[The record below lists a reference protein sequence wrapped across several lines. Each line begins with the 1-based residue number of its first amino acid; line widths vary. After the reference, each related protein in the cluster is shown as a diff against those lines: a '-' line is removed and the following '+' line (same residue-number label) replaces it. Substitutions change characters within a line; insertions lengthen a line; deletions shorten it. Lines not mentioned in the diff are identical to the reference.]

1 MSDQGVS
8 ERLSADQLL
17 KAVPGA
23 SFLKYPDIARFH
35 SVDDLLATSQIQ
47 VVFVL
52 YLTAENSGHWTV
64 LFRRSDG
71 VIEFFD
77 PYGIAVDNEL
87 SFVAPDAR
95 VALKETTPLILSL
108 LVKSGQHEKWT
119 WNKYDLQSDDP
130 RYQTCGR
137 WAILRALHRD
147 MNDEQFHAFIKKEAQ
162 KDKGNFDFT
171 AVRLTDPLL

>member
-1 MSDQGVS
+1 MTDQGVS

-23 SFLKYPDIARFH
+23 AFIKYPDIARFH
-35 SVDDLLATSQIQ
+35 SVDDLLASSPIQ

-52 YLTAENSGHWTV
+52 YLTSAAGGHWTV
-64 LFRRSDG
+64 LFRRPDG
-71 VIEFFD
+71 VIEWFD
-77 PYGIAVDNEL
+77 SYGIAVDNEL
-87 SFVAPDAR
+87 SFVTPDAR

-119 WNKYDLQSDDP
+119 WNKYDLQSEDP

-147 MNDEQFHAFIKKEAQ
+147 MNDDAFHAFIQNEAR
-162 KDKGNFDFT
+162 KDKNNFDFT